1 MPYSHL
7 QLPIWIIGIYGIIST
22 VLVVVPL
29 ITKPYEAAMGLVITL
44 ATGVPYYLIFVKKI
58 IAVNVGT
65 KYCRKLKHLM
75 KL

>member
-44 ATGVPYYLIFVKKI
+44 ATGVPYYLIFVKKT

-65 KYCRKLKHLM
+65 KYCRKSKHLM
-75 KL
+75 KF